1 MTYPG
6 SLGLAS
12 WDEDEVGGDE
22 GDEEKQPG
30 DITCSEHRGK
40 LGLPPD
46 VDACGKLVRP
56 SSSILSVES
65 SSSLLLSTFI
75 PLSPGFCAASFS
87 LTSAALLSVWPS
99 LSFLPPP
106 PPPWA
111 RLKRSAANSRAR
123 TAACDWLGDEGIG
136 AFLLGG
142 SRVSGDP

>member
-12 WDEDEVGGDE
+12 GYEDGVGGDE
-22 GDEEKQPG
+22 GDEEEEAG

-40 LGLPPD
+40 LGLPVD
-46 VDACGKLVRP
+46 VDACGKLVRL
-56 SSSILSVES
+56 SSSLLFVES
-65 SSSLLLSTFI
+65 SSSLILSTFI
-75 PLSPGFCAASFS
+75 PLSPCIWANSFS
-87 LTSAALLSVWPS
+87 LTPATLLSVWLS
-99 LSFLPPP
+99 LSFPP

-142 SRVSGDP
+142 RRISGDP